1 MSKDFLRITHAQ
13 CRYAVQFF
21 KTRDL
26 IRLWKD
32 IIKFKNENKILNIDT
47 VYDIER
53 RQSIVEFEL
62 GRRIDF
68 NATQDDEDKAREE
81 KALQKRRK
89 YF

>member
-1 MSKDFLRITHAQ
+1 
-13 CRYAVQFF
+13 VQFF
-21 KTRDL
+21 RTNDL
-26 IRLWKD
+26 IRLWRD
-32 IIKFKNENKILNIDT
+32 IIKFKFENKILDVNT

>member
-1 MSKDFLRITHAQ
+1 MSKDFLKISHAQ
-13 CRYAVQFF
+13 CRESVQFF
-21 KTRDL
+21 RTNDL
-26 IRLWKD
+26 IRLWRD
-32 IIKFKNENKILNIDT
+32 IIKFKFENKILDVNT